1 MEDMKKF
8 LLGFVFVLTVGL
20 LSGCAIEKD
29 IFNEI
34 ERSVESLGD
43 INQDSS
49 IEDVESLSLALRFD
63 EVINLAYT
71 EEEIAFFEAKTSLL
85 LTHDELQATKFSTRG
100 LVLEVKLLVREM
112 RETQVSLT
120 EADKNLVLESIALIK
135 EYRLDILED
144 AGEGY
149 LKLKDL
155 RENPDDLSVQE
166 MIIILNEVNVVLTNR
181 TENLDKINSELAK
194 IKDILS

>member
-85 LTHDELQATKFSTRG
+85 LTHYELQATKFSTRG

-112 RETQVSLT
+112 RETQVSLS

-144 AGEGY
+144 ATEGY

>member
-1 MEDMKKF
+1 MKKF

-49 IEDVESLSLALRFD
+49 IEDVESLSLALGFD

-85 LTHDELQATKFSTRG
+85 LTHYELQATKFSTRG

-112 RETQVSLT
+112 RETQVSLS

-166 MIIILNEVNVVLTNR
+166 MITILNEVNVVLTDR
-181 TENLDKINSELAK
+181 TENLNKINIELAK

>member
-1 MEDMKKF
+1 MKKF

-49 IEDVESLSLALRFD
+49 IEDVESLSLALGFD

-85 LTHDELQATKFSTRG
+85 LTHYELQATKFSTRG

-155 RENPDDLSVQE
+155 RENPDDLSFQE
-166 MIIILNEVNVVLTNR
+166 MITILNEVNVVLTNR
-181 TENLDKINSELAK
+181 TENLDKINTELAK

>member
-1 MEDMKKF
+1 MKKF

-34 ERSVESLGD
+34 ERSVESLAD

-49 IEDVESLSLALRFD
+49 IEDVESLSLALGFD

-85 LTHDELQATKFSTRG
+85 LTHYELQATKFSTRG

-112 RETQVSLT
+112 RETQVSLS

-166 MIIILNEVNVVLTNR
+166 MITILNEVNVVLTDR
-181 TENLDKINSELAK
+181 TENLNKINIELAK

>member
-1 MEDMKKF
+1 MKKF

-49 IEDVESLSLALRFD
+49 IEDVESLSLALGFD

-85 LTHDELQATKFSTRG
+85 LTHYELQATKFSTRG

-112 RETQVSLT
+112 RETQVSLS

-166 MIIILNEVNVVLTNR
+166 MITILNEVNVVLKDR
-181 TENLDKINSELAK
+181 TENLNKINSELAK
-194 IKDILS
+194 IKDIIS

>member
-1 MEDMKKF
+1 MKDMKKF

-49 IEDVESLSLALRFD
+49 IEDVESLSLALGFD

-85 LTHDELQATKFSTRG
+85 LTHYELQATKFSTRG

-144 AGEGY
+144 ATEGY

>member
-1 MEDMKKF
+1 MKKF

-49 IEDVESLSLALRFD
+49 IEDVESLSLALGFD

-85 LTHDELQATKFSTRG
+85 LTHYELQATKFSTRG

-112 RETQVSLT
+112 RETQVSLS

-166 MIIILNEVNVVLTNR
+166 MIIILNEVNVVLTDR
-181 TENLDKINSELAK
+181 TENLNKINIELAK

>member
-1 MEDMKKF
+1 MKDMKKF

-34 ERSVESLGD
+34 ERSVESLAD

-49 IEDVESLSLALRFD
+49 IEDVESLSLALGFD

-85 LTHDELQATKFSTRG
+85 LTHYELQATKFSTRG

-112 RETQVSLT
+112 RETQVSLS

>member
-1 MEDMKKF
+1 MKKF
-8 LLGFVFVLTVGL
+8 LLGFVFVLTGGL

-49 IEDVESLSLALRFD
+49 IEDVESLSLALGFD

-85 LTHDELQATKFSTRG
+85 LTHYELQATKFSTRG

-112 RETQVSLT
+112 RETQVSLS

-166 MIIILNEVNVVLTNR
+166 MITILNEVNVVLKDR
-181 TENLDKINSELAK
+181 TENLNKINSELAK
-194 IKDILS
+194 IKDIIS